1 MAPCPPVTAPPAPAP
16 YLPQRGERYRLVAP
30 NTPTAP
36 KIVRDFV
43 ATVLW
48 ATGHPRLVDDAR
60 LCVSEVVSNAY
71 CHTDS
76 PQVRVEVTVNQRQV
90 TVYVTDDEPG
100 RLPAPPSPRTPSPE
114 AGADENGRGLLLVD
128 ALAARWGAT
137 PYGDPVPVGFARM
150 PGLTGLDLRPLR
162 KVITAVIRWSS
173 RPAPSP

>member
-1 MAPCPPVTAPPAPAP
+1 MTPVTAPPSPAP
-16 YLPQRGERYRLVAP
+16 YLPQRGERYRLVVP
-30 NTPTAP
+30 NAPTAP

-76 PQVRVEVTVNQRQV
+76 PQVRVEVTVNHRQV

-100 RLPAPPSPRTPSPE
+100 LLPVPPPPRTPGSD
-114 AGADENGRGLLLVD
+114 AGADEGGRGLLLVD
-128 ALAARWGAT
+128 GLAARWGTTAC
-137 PYGDPVPVGFARM
+137 GARSPRSKTGWFTLAA
-150 PGLTGLDLRPLR
+150 PGR
-162 KVITAVIRWSS
+162 
-173 RPAPSP
+173 

>member
-1 MAPCPPVTAPPAPAP
+1 MTPVTAPPVPAP
-16 YLPQRGERYRLVAP
+16 YFPQHGERYRPVAP

-48 ATGHPRLVDDAR
+48 ANDQPDLVDEAR

-100 RLPAPPSPRTPSPE
+100 RLPAPPPPRTSSPE

-128 ALAARWGAT
+128 ALAARWGTTA
-137 PYGDPVPVGFARM
+137 YGAR
-150 PGLTGLDLRPLR
+150 
-162 KVITAVIRWSS
+162 
-173 RPAPSP
+173 SPHSKTVWFTLAAAGR

>member
-1 MAPCPPVTAPPAPAP
+1 MTSVTAPPPPAP

-30 NTPTAP
+30 NAPTAP

-60 LCVSEVVSNAY
+60 LCASEVVSNAY

-76 PQVRVEVTVNQRQV
+76 PQVRVEVTVNRRQV

-100 RLPAPPSPRTPSPE
+100 RLPARTPGAE
-114 AGADENGRGLLLVD
+114 TGADEGGRGLLLVEG
-128 ALAARWGAT
+128 LAARWGTTA
-137 PYGDPVPVGFARM
+137 YGAR
-150 PGLTGLDLRPLR
+150 
-162 KVITAVIRWSS
+162 
-173 RPAPSP
+173 SPHSKTVWFTLSASGG

>member
-1 MAPCPPVTAPPAPAP
+1 MTPVTAPPSPAP
-16 YLPQRGERYRLVAP
+16 YLPQRGERYRLVVP
-30 NTPTAP
+30 NAPTAP

-76 PQVRVEVTVNQRQV
+76 PQIRVEVTVNHRQV

-100 RLPAPPSPRTPSPE
+100 SMPRPRTAAQPDR
-114 AGADENGRGLLLVD
+114 DESGRGLLLVEVI
-128 ALAARWGAT
+128 AVRWGTTAYGARSPHSKTVWFTLAAA
-137 PYGDPVPVGFARM
+137 
-150 PGLTGLDLRPLR
+150 GL
-162 KVITAVIRWSS
+162 
-173 RPAPSP
+173 